1 MMCAMNSLHQYL
13 KSEKTTQAALANQL
27 GISISMVSRIVSGER
42 KPSVG
47 LTKRIEA
54 LTGIHRH
61 FLRPDI
67 YEAAQ

>member
-1 MMCAMNSLHQYL
+1 MNILSQYI
-13 KSEKTTQAALANQL
+13 KSENTTQAALAAQL

-42 KPSVG
+42 KPSAG

-54 LTGIHRH
+54 LTGIRRH
-61 FLRPDI
+61 LLRPDI